1 MAFQTGTQVNAALGR
16 TDFTPFLQGALQG
29 AQGQARGA
37 ENIAQGLAGLGQQAA
52 AGMREQYKEA
62 KELKLEERKYKDTI
76 ASGMKVLDV
85 LSKIPDIPESVKKLL
100 PGFTQ
105 GLGNPNVSLSE
116 QAASANMLTN
126 IFGSVLSSGLKTTM
140 ENSADDAAARYANAV
155 TESQGRDFSMLNEV
169 SPTAKLKGQQLAAN
183 LAKTKSETYENL
195 ANRTKPVALS
205 YPTADEARKA
215 GEAANPGLIV
225 EVKPAPGGGFT
236 FNSGQALLPN
246 KEAEGRLESFNK
258 EVDRLVLT
266 GESARQVAPAIESLL
281 GSLESGKL
289 KTGFGEAAKSQMRSV
304 GKAIGFAVD
313 EDALANSQ
321 QATAMFGQMILQ
333 YYDRTKGGISNA
345 ENILFQSFGP
355 EIGKSEAANKSI
367 LTFSKKRG
375 QLDRNLEGI
384 ARSYRMGEIDRN
396 QAQKQI
402 SSTYKKYDEDIMS
415 LIPSDS
421 STKTDNFT
429 VGQTYIDANG
439 NKAVYQGKGVFK

>member
-16 TDFTPFLQGALQG
+16 TDYTPFLQGALQG
-29 AQGQARGA
+29 AQAQGRGA

-76 ASGMKVLDV
+76 ASGMKVLEV
-85 LSKIPDIPESVKKLL
+85 LSKTPDIPDSVKKLL

-116 QAASANMLTN
+116 QAANANMLTN
-126 IFGSVLSSGLKTTM
+126 IFGAVLSSGLKTTM
-140 ENSADDAAARYANAV
+140 ENSADNAAARYANAV
-155 TESQGRDFSMLNEV
+155 TESQGRDFSMINEV
-169 SPTAKLKGQQLAAN
+169 SPTAKLRGQQLAAN
-183 LAKTKSETYENL
+183 LAKTKSETFENL

-205 YPTADEARKA
+205 YSTADDARKA
-215 GEAANPGLIV
+215 GEAANPGLVV

-258 EVDRLVLT
+258 EIDRLVLT
-266 GESARQVAPAIESLL
+266 GESARQVAPAVESLL
-281 GSLESGKL
+281 GSLESGSL
-289 KTGFGEAAKSQMRSV
+289 KTGFAEGAKAKMRSV
-304 GKAIGFAVD
+304 GKSIGFPVD
-313 EDALANSQ
+313 ETALANTE

-345 ENILFQSFGP
+345 ENVLFQSFGP
-355 EIGKSEAANKSI
+355 EIGKSEAANKAI

-384 ARSYRMGEIDRN
+384 ARSYRMGEIN
-396 QAQKQI
+396 QKEAQKQI
-402 SSTYKKYDEDIMS
+402 SSTYKKYDEDITS
-415 LIPSDS
+415 LIPDS
-421 STKTDNFT
+421 PAATPDKYV
-429 VGQTYIDANG
+429 VGQTYKDANG
-439 NKAVYQGKGVFK
+439 NTAVYQGKGVFK

>member
-16 TDFTPFLQGALQG
+16 TDYTPFLQGAMQG
-29 AQGQARGA
+29 AQAQARGA

-52 AGMREQYKEA
+52 GGLERQYKEA
-62 KELKLEERKYKDTI
+62 KELKKEERGYKDTI
-76 ASGMKVLDV
+76 ASGMRILDV
-85 LSKIPDIPESVKKLL
+85 ISKTPDIPDSVKKLL
-100 PGFTQ
+100 PEFTQ
-105 GLGNPNVSLSE
+105 SFGNPNVSLSE

-126 IFGSVLSSGLKTTM
+126 IFGAVLSSGLKTTM
-140 ENSADDAAARYANAV
+140 ENSANNAAARYANAV
-155 TESQGRDFSMLNEV
+155 TESQGRPFSMINEV
-169 SPTAKLKGQQLAAN
+169 SPTDKFKGEQMAAN

-205 YPTADEARKA
+205 YSTADAARKA
-215 GEAANPGLIV
+215 GEAANPGLVV

-236 FNSGQALLPN
+236 FNSGQALLPD
-246 KEAEGRLESFNK
+246 KAAEGRLESFNK
-258 EVDRLVLT
+258 EIDRLVLT
-266 GESARQVAPAIESLL
+266 GESARQVAPAVESLL

-289 KTGFGEAAKSQMRSV
+289 KTGFGEAAKTQMRSV
-304 GKAIGFAVD
+304 AKAIGFSVD
-313 EDALANSQ
+313 ENALANSQ
-321 QATAMFGQMILQ
+321 QATSMLGQLILQ

-355 EIGKSEAANKSI
+355 EMGKSEAANKAI

-375 QLDRNLEGI
+375 QLDRSLEGI
-384 ARSYRMGEIDRN
+384 ARSYRMGAID
-396 QAQKQI
+396 QKDAQKQI

-439 NKAVYQGKGVFK
+439 NKAVYQGNGVFK